1 MSLVAIVK
9 PNIKIELPND
19 ATWLCACMHR
29 NCLESS
35 RCENCGTDFLKIYKG
50 FNFKELGGKMN
61 FFTNLNQS
69 PEEEI
74 NIVVN
79 KNSYPYDYTNIS
91 LNEKNKTSLGH
102 QSINGIKNKRIC
114 DATNKKKKEFVKYN
128 SILNK
133 IKFKGNIKKLIG
145 SINIWLFIIL
155 LICDLTFNLFLDT
168 SLKKL
173 NIKIS
178 KVENMV
184 NIGIHFPNGYNNN
197 YYYYYFDNGDIY
209 CGQLNNGLP
218 NGIGIVYSSD
228 VLIIGSFHNGLKN
241 GEFKFLYVD
250 GTFETR
256 IYNMDKLVS
265 KDTTFIRLKAF
276 LQSEASKF
284 GA

>member
-1 MSLVAIVK
+1 
-9 PNIKIELPND
+9 
-19 ATWLCACMHR
+19 
-29 NCLESS
+29 
-35 RCENCGTDFLKIYKG
+35 
-50 FNFKELGGKMN
+50 
-61 FFTNLNQS
+61 
-69 PEEEI
+69 
-74 NIVVN
+74 
-79 KNSYPYDYTNIS
+79 
-91 LNEKNKTSLGH
+91 
-102 QSINGIKNKRIC
+102 
-114 DATNKKKKEFVKYN
+114 
-128 SILNK
+128 
-133 IKFKGNIKKLIG
+133 
-145 SINIWLFIIL
+145 
-155 LICDLTFNLFLDT
+155 
-168 SLKKL
+168 
-173 NIKIS
+173 
-178 KVENMV
+178 MV
-184 NIGIHFPNGYNNN
+184 NIGIHFPNGYNY